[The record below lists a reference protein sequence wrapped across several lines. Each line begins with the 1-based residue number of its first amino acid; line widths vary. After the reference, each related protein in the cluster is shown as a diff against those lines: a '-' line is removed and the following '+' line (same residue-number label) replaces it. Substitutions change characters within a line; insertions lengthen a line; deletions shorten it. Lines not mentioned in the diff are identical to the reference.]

1 MEKRYAELIDGVELL
16 DIYLGSA
23 QFKRHAFPDPERF
36 PDVKATFSGGKT
48 SCSHCDGELCV
59 DQDVRFLLEEVSKDK
74 KSSRKI
80 FELKG
85 SFTLVYHT
93 ISPMDDEIFELF
105 KKRNVPVNLHPYAR
119 ELIQSMMTRAGLPSF
134 ILPALKIKR

>member
-1 MEKRYAELIDGVELL
+1 MEKRYSELIEGIELL

-23 QFKRHAFPDPERF
+23 QFKRHAFPDPENF
-36 PDVKATFSGGKT
+36 PEIKASFSPGKA
-48 SCSHCDGELCV
+48 SYYLCDGELCV
-59 DQDVRFLLEEVSKDK
+59 DQEVRFQLEEVTEDEK
-74 KSSRKI
+74 KARKI

-85 SFTLVYHT
+85 VFTLVYHT
-93 ISPMDDEIFELF
+93 NAAMDDEVFDLF

-119 ELIQSMMTRAGLPSF
+119 ELIQSLMTRAGLPSF